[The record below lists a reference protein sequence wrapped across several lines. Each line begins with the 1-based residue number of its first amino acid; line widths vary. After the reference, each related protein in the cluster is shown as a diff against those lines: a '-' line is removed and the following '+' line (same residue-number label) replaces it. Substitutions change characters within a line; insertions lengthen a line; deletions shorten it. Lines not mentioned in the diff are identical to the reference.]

1 MTSIPR
7 MQIGFL
13 FNHDCIHQ
21 IAHTAPIICE
31 LVALGQDVSV
41 VTSCDAQERQ
51 VRAIIAG
58 CAARVRF
65 IHIDIS
71 RLSRAINVV
80 AKAVLP
86 FRRIANLRE
95 NVGLFARFDALVVP
109 ETTSALLRSHFNLD
123 VRLVYLPHG
132 AGDRA
137 IGFRDVTRFFDLV
150 LLPGTKTRDR
160 MLAGGLVRPG
170 HHAVIGYPKFDIIDM
185 GARPRFFDNDRP
197 TVLYNPHFDP
207 VLSSWWDMGLGVLEW
222 FARQDDY
229 NLIFAPH
236 VMLFR
241 RWLHTS
247 VEHRR
252 IRCRWPIPERLRNL
266 SHILIDT
273 GSTRSVDMS
282 YVLAADI
289 YLGDA
294 SSQVYEWICNP
305 RPCIFLNSHGARWQG
320 NPSYAHWNMGQV
332 IDRVSALPRALAVA
346 QEQQAA
352 FARHQRAAFA
362 ATFHIEAGGSAARRA
377 AREIVYYLL
386 QDKRA
391 AA

>member
-1 MTSIPR
+1 MTSSR
-7 MQIGFL
+7 MKIGFL

-21 IAHTAPIICE
+21 ISHTAPIICE
-31 LVALGQDVSV
+31 LIALGQDVTVITSSV
-41 VTSCDAQERQ
+41 EQEMQ
-51 VRAIIAG
+51 VRKIISA
-58 CAARVRF
+58 CAERVRF
-65 IHIDIS
+65 VHIDIG
-71 RLSRAINVV
+71 RLARVIDVV

-95 NVGLFARFDALVVP
+95 NVGLFASFDALVVP
-109 ETTSALLRSHFNLD
+109 ETTSAMLRSHFNLD
-123 VRLVYLPHG
+123 VRLIYFPHG
-132 AGDRA
+132 AGDRS

-150 LLPGTKTRDR
+150 LLPGAKTRDR
-160 MLAGGLVRPG
+160 MLEKGLVRPG
-170 HHAVIGYPKFDIIDM
+170 HHAVVGYPKFDTIDM
-185 GARPRFFDNDRP
+185 TARPRFFDNDRP

-207 VLSSWWDMGLGVLEW
+207 VLSSWWDMGMEVLEW
-222 FARQDDY
+222 FAGQDDY

-241 RWLHTS
+241 RRLHTS

-252 IRCRWPIPERLRNL
+252 IRRRRAIPERLRNL

-273 GSTRSVDMS
+273 GSGNSVDMS

-289 YLGDA
+289 YLGDG
-294 SSQVYEWICNP
+294 SSQIYEWICNP
-305 RPCIFLNSHGARWQG
+305 RPCIFLNSHNAPWQG

-332 IDRVSALPRALAVA
+332 IDRVSALPHALAVA
-346 QEQQAA
+346 QAQQAV
-352 FARHQRAAFA
+352 FAQRQREAFA
-362 ATFHIEAGGSAARRA
+362 ATFHTVAGQTAACRA

>member
-1 MTSIPR
+1 

-21 IAHTAPIICE
+21 ISHTAPIICE
-31 LVALGQDVSV
+31 LVALGQAVTV
-41 VTSCDAQERQ
+41 VTSCAEQERQ
-51 VRAIIAG
+51 VRKIVAG
-58 CAARVRF
+58 CAAQVRF
-65 IHIDIS
+65 VQIDIS
-71 RLSRAINVV
+71 RLSHAINMM
-80 AKAVLP
+80 ARAVLP

-95 NVGLFARFDALVVP
+95 NLALFAGFDALVVP
-109 ETTSALLRSHFNLD
+109 ETTSALLKSHFNLD
-123 VRLVYLPHG
+123 IRLIYLPHG
-132 AGDRA
+132 AGDRS

-150 LLPGTKTRDR
+150 LLPGAKTCER
-160 MLAGGLVRPG
+160 MVEKGLVRPD
-170 HHAVIGYPKFDIIDM
+170 HHAVIGYPKFDTIDM
-185 GARPRFFDNDRP
+185 TARPRFFDNDRP

-207 VLSSWWDMGLGVLEW
+207 VLSSWWDMGMPVLEW

-241 RWLHTS
+241 RRLHTS

-282 YVLAADI
+282 YVLAADV

-305 RPCIFLNSHGARWQG
+305 RPCIFLNSHNARWQG
-320 NPSYAHWNMGQV
+320 NANYAHWNMGQV
-332 IDRVSALPRALAVA
+332 IDRVGALPHALAVA
-346 QEQQAA
+346 GEQQAA
-352 FARHQRAAFA
+352 FDAHQRAAHA
-362 ATFHIEAGGSAARRA
+362 ATFHTVAGQSASQRA
-377 AREIVYYLL
+377 AQEIVYYLL
-386 QDKRA
+386 QDKRKA
-391 AA
+391 A

>member
-1 MTSIPR
+1 MTTPR
-7 MQIGFL
+7 LQIGFL

-31 LVALGQDVSV
+31 LVALGQDVTV

-51 VRAIIAG
+51 VKKIVAG
-58 CAARVRF
+58 CAAHVRF
-65 IHIDIS
+65 VHIDIN
-71 RLSRAINVV
+71 RISRAINTV
-80 AKAVLP
+80 AGVVLP
-86 FRRIANLRE
+86 FRRIANLRD
-95 NVGLFARFDALVVP
+95 NLDLFAGFDALVVP
-109 ETTSALLRSHFNLD
+109 ETTSALLKSHFNLD
-123 VRLVYLPHG
+123 VRLIYLPHG
-132 AGDRA
+132 AGDRS

-150 LLPGTKTRDR
+150 LLPGAKTQER
-160 MLAGGLVRPG
+160 MVRRELVRPG
-170 HHAVIGYPKFDIIDM
+170 HHAVIGYPKFDTIDM
-185 GARPRFFDNDRP
+185 AARPRFFDNDRP

-207 VLSSWWDMGLGVLEW
+207 ILSSWWDMGMAVLEW
-222 FARQDDY
+222 FARQDKY

-241 RWLHTS
+241 RRLHTS

-252 IRCRWPIPERLRNL
+252 IRCRWSIPERLRNL

-305 RPCIFLNSHGARWQG
+305 RPCIFLNSHKARWQG
-320 NPSYAHWNMGQV
+320 NPSYTHWNMGQV
-332 IDRVSALPRALAVA
+332 IDRVSALPHALAVA
-346 QEQQAA
+346 RQQQARFDA
-352 FARHQRAAFA
+352 HQRAAFA
-362 ATFHIEAGGSAARRA
+362 ATFHTVAGQSASRRA
-377 AREIVYYLL
+377 AEEIVYYLL
-386 QDKRA
+386 QEKREA
-391 AA
+391 A